1 MIGPEIPRFQSI
13 TQPRPTH
20 LEVLTCALTIIGH
33 RYMDRLD
40 ARSEIVEN
48 TTPKPLARHVQ
59 GPHQQDFSGFPF
71 MLPRLKI
78 PLRCRSRAS
87 LLRWATAL
95 LCVASLAGNFCLF
108 IGGQAM
114 PASLLLLQLA
124 AMLGVGWQLS
134 HDAKSINLHPAE
146 LADRMLKVQE
156 SERQHLSR
164 ELHDDIG
171 QLLTAATM
179 QVGWLQRR
187 LPSDL
192 QAHCGTLR
200 GTLEDTLGKVRD
212 VSAILNP
219 RQLASLGLE
228 ASLRAHLVRTL
239 ENTDVHW
246 SLECHQRLGG
256 ISEAVAM
263 AAFRIT
269 QEAVTN
275 ILRHAQARNLT
286 IRLQRSPVGLALS
299 IQDDGQGFMPAA
311 DPAEAGQRGMAGMQ
325 ERATALQGSLEITSQ
340 LGLGTR
346 IEVLFPWPPRTH
358 ERARTPVSP

>member
-1 MIGPEIPRFQSI
+1 MF
-13 TQPRPTH
+13 
-20 LEVLTCALTIIGH
+20 
-33 RYMDRLD
+33 
-40 ARSEIVEN
+40 
-48 TTPKPLARHVQ
+48 
-59 GPHQQDFSGFPF
+59 
-71 MLPRLKI
+71 PRLKI

-87 LLRWATAL
+87 LLRWTIVL
-95 LCVASLAGNFCLF
+95 LCVASLLANVLVFVSGHAL
-108 IGGQAM
+108 
-114 PASLLLLQLA
+114 PASLLLLQLM
-124 AMLGVGWQLS
+124 AMLGVGWHLG
-134 HDAKSINLHPAE
+134 HGARSISLRPAE

-156 SERQHLSR
+156 GERQHLSR

-171 QLLTAATM
+171 QLLTAAKL
-179 QVGWLQRR
+179 QLDWLQRR

-192 QAHCGTLR
+192 HAHCGSLR
-200 GTLEDTLGKVRD
+200 GTLEDTLSKVRD

-228 ASLRAHLVRTL
+228 ASLRAHMVRTL
-239 ENTDVHW
+239 ANTDVHW

-256 ISEAVAM
+256 VSEEVAM
-263 AAFRIT
+263 AAFRIA
-269 QEAVTN
+269 QEALTN
-275 ILRHAQARNLT
+275 ILRHAKARNLT

-311 DPAEAGQRGMAGMQ
+311 NPAEAGQRGMAGMQ